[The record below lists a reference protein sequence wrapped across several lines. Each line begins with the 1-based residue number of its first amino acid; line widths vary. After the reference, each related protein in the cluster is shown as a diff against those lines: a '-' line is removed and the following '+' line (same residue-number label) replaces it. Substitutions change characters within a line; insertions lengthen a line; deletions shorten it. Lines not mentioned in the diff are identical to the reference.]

1 METNFVNLEGEGEG
15 WVIYS
20 ISSDPPPPRI
30 VYRLYCKGETPSGL
44 ANLPPP
50 PLSAVQPT
58 LSMHSRARHQGSDG
72 RRREGWDLTWPG
84 S

>member
-50 PLSAVQPT
+50 HPSQLSNP
-58 LSMHSRARHQGSDG
+58 RYPCIQGPGIREVTAEEGRDG
-72 RRREGWDLTWPG
+72 I
-84 S
+84 